1 MITAFPTILFYVTV
15 FINVELMLNAFVKNA
30 NIETLKKVFYFLP
43 NKEKSQAIEEL
54 INDLES

>member
-1 MITAFPTILFYVTV
+1 
-15 FINVELMLNAFVKNA
+15 MLNAFVKNA